1 MNAPIPE
8 SPAIGAVTSQ
18 DHLESALLAATEAPV
33 RFGVELIDLVEGP
46 ESVVAVL
53 VDHGVETRIR
63 ARYPRRAQSNCGVGR
78 RG

>member
-18 DHLESALLAATEAPV
+18 DRFEPMLLAATEAPV
-33 RFGVELIDLVEGP
+33 RFGVELIDLVEET

-53 VDHGVETRIR
+53 VWTGH
-63 ARYPRRAQSNCGVGR
+63 
-78 RG
+78 